1 MPCAVLCLSQ
11 SCLTLCNSTDCSSPG
26 SSVHGDSPGK
36 DTRVS
41 CHALLQGIFRTGIEP
56 ISLSLLH
63 WRVGSL
69 PLATPGKPLKA
80 PGPSQCLCSWYEM
93 VLEVRVGQL
102 VQGDMESR
110 KLALT
115 SAGQPPAINPHV
127 SPQATCN
134 LAEIQG
140 HFSSA
145 LILLGEG
152 RAGQKVCLRCP
163 ELPACPSVML

>member
-1 MPCAVLCLSQ
+1 MHGVLSIQ
-11 SCLTLCNSTDCSSPG
+11 SCLTLCDPMDCSPPG

-36 DTRVS
+36 DTRLS
-41 CHALLQGIFRTGIEP
+41 CHALLQGIFP
-56 ISLSLLH
+56 IQGSNLYLLHLLH
-63 WRVGSL
+63 WQVGSL
-69 PLATPGKPLKA
+69 PLAPPGKPLKA
-80 PGPSQCLCSWYEM
+80 PGPGQCLCSWYEM
-93 VLEVRVGQL
+93 VLDGRVGQL
-102 VQGDMESR
+102 VQGDMENR
-110 KLALT
+110 KLART

-140 HFSSA
+140 YFSSA

-163 ELPACPSVML
+163 ELAACPSVMP